1 MKKYCAYG
9 LVFLFLL
16 TTFHAYAQDVNGI
29 LKKVK
34 EKLGQVKDYQADAM
48 MKLNV
53 PFLQV
58 PDSKV
63 IVYYKQPDKFRIRQQ
78 KGISLVPRGGISI
91 NLNTLLSE
99 NKYTAVDAGKSTIN
113 NQPVN
118 VIKLLPL
125 NDEEEV
131 VLSTLY
137 VDTKSSLV
145 KKIVTTTKE
154 NGSYTIEFI
163 YGKYSSWALPDEL
176 VFSFNTKDYKLPK
189 GMTFDYE
196 EDTTR
201 IEGGKGEKDKGEKG
215 GKDDKGA
222 KAGKGEV
229 KISFINYTIN
239 KGVPDNVFEYR

>member
-1 MKKYCAYG
+1 MKAKRVSY
-9 LVFLFLL
+9 LMFFSFLIVLPNL
-16 TTFHAYAQDVNGI
+16 KAQEVNEV

-34 EKLGQVKDYQADAM
+34 AKLGQVKDYQADGM

-53 PFLQV
+53 SFLQV

-91 NLNTLLSE
+91 NLNSLLGD
-99 NKYTAVDAGKSTIN
+99 NRYTAVDAGKSSLN
-113 NQPVN
+113 NQTVN

-125 NDEEEV
+125 DEEGEV

-137 VDTKSSLV
+137 IDPISYLV

-154 NGSYTIEFI
+154 NGSYTIEFL
-163 YGKYSSWALPDEL
+163 YGKYSNWALPDEL

-196 EDTTR
+196 EEIKKDTTKTKTTR
-201 IEGGKGEKDKGEKG
+201 
-215 GKDDKGA
+215 
-222 KAGKGEV
+222 GEV
-229 KISFINYTIN
+229 KIIFSNYIIN
-239 KGVPDNVFEYR
+239 KGVKDEVFEAK

>member
-1 MKKYCAYG
+1 MFFS
-9 LVFLFLL
+9 FLIVLPNL
-16 TTFHAYAQDVNGI
+16 KAQEVNEV

-34 EKLGQVKDYQADAM
+34 AKLGQVKDYQADGM

-53 PFLQV
+53 SFLQV
-58 PDSKV
+58 PDSRV

-91 NLNTLLSE
+91 NLNSLLGD
-99 NKYTAVDAGKSTIN
+99 NRYTAVDAGKSSLN
-113 NQPVN
+113 NQTVN

-125 NDEEEV
+125 DEEGEV

-137 VDTKSSLV
+137 IDPISYLV

-154 NGSYTIEFI
+154 NGSYTIEFL
-163 YGKYSSWALPDEL
+163 YGKYSNWALPDEL

-196 EDTTR
+196 EEIKKDTTKTKTTR
-201 IEGGKGEKDKGEKG
+201 
-215 GKDDKGA
+215 
-222 KAGKGEV
+222 GEV
-229 KISFINYTIN
+229 KIIFSNYIIN
-239 KGVPDNVFEYR
+239 KGVKDEVFEAK

>member
-1 MKKYCAYG
+1 MFFS
-9 LVFLFLL
+9 FLIVLPNL
-16 TTFHAYAQDVNGI
+16 KAQEVNEV

-34 EKLGQVKDYQADAM
+34 AKLGQVKDYQADGM

-53 PFLQV
+53 SFLQV

-91 NLNTLLSE
+91 NLNSLLGD
-99 NKYTAVDAGKSTIN
+99 NRYTAVDAGKSSLN
-113 NQPVN
+113 NQTVN

-125 NDEEEV
+125 DEEGEV

-137 VDTKSSLV
+137 IDPISYLV

-154 NGSYTIEFI
+154 NGSYTIEFL
-163 YGKYSSWALPDEL
+163 YGKYSNWALPDEL

-196 EDTTR
+196 EEIKKDTTKTKTTR
-201 IEGGKGEKDKGEKG
+201 
-215 GKDDKGA
+215 
-222 KAGKGEV
+222 GEV
-229 KISFINYTIN
+229 KIIFSNYIIN
-239 KGVPDNVFEYR
+239 KGVKDEVFEAK

>member
-1 MKKYCAYG
+1 MFFS
-9 LVFLFLL
+9 FLIVLPNL
-16 TTFHAYAQDVNGI
+16 KAQEVNEV

-34 EKLGQVKDYQADAM
+34 AKLGQVKDYQADGM

-53 PFLQV
+53 SFLQV
-58 PDSKV
+58 PDSRV

-91 NLNTLLSE
+91 NLNSLLGD
-99 NKYTAVDAGKSTIN
+99 NRYTAVDAGKSSLN
-113 NQPVN
+113 NQTVN

-125 NDEEEV
+125 DEEGEV

-137 VDTKSSLV
+137 IDPISYLV

-154 NGSYTIEFI
+154 NGSYTIEFL
-163 YGKYSSWALPDEL
+163 YGKYSNWALPDEL

-196 EDTTR
+196 EEIKKDTTKTKTTR
-201 IEGGKGEKDKGEKG
+201 
-215 GKDDKGA
+215 
-222 KAGKGEV
+222 GEV
-229 KISFINYTIN
+229 KIIFSNYIIN
-239 KGVPDNVFEYR
+239 KGVKDEVFN